1 MTRPG
6 HERPGHDQPGHDRSE
21 ARRARP
27 SFRPTLW
34 PSLITLPT
42 LVALI
47 ALGLWQLERLEWK
60 ESLIEERQDR
70 SQAPAVELPEDLS
83 QPLGLE
89 FQAVRVGGHFL
100 HERELYLA
108 ARTFDGRVGLH
119 VVTPFALDDGRILL
133 VDRGWIPDDRRDPA
147 SRPEGQVPGDVVL
160 AGLLRRPGWRGLTW
174 LEPDNQSEENI
185 WFWVEPAAMAA
196 AAGLGPEAG
205 ALIGEV
211 YLDAGPAEN
220 PGGWP
225 VGGRTPIE
233 LANDHLQ
240 YALTWF
246 ALALALAAIYVI
258 YHLRRDTEGEAP

>member
-1 MTRPG
+1 MTHRG
-6 HERPGHDQPGHDRSE
+6 QERPAYEAPA
-21 ARRARP
+21 ARRVRP

-34 PSLITLPT
+34 PTLIALPA
-42 LVALI
+42 LIALI
-47 ALGLWQLERLEWK
+47 ALGLWQLERLAWK
-60 ESLIEERQDR
+60 EALIEERQAR
-70 SQAPAVELPEDLS
+70 SRAPAAALPEDLG
-83 QPLGLE
+83 QPNSLE
-89 FQAVRVGGHFL
+89 FQAIRVAGRFL
-100 HERELYLA
+100 HGRELYLA

-133 VDRGWIPDDRRDPA
+133 VDRGWIPEGRRDPA
-147 SRPEGQVPGDVVL
+147 TRPEGQVPGDVAL
-160 AGLLRRPGWRGLTW
+160 TGLLRRPGWRGLAW
-174 LEPDNQSEENI
+174 LEPDNQPEDNI